1 MRATAAWLAGMLAI
15 SSIIMCIGIW
25 PLLRMELNATH
36 EPWRQ
41 NKALRLAFA
50 LWLHGAGSLVLFSST
65 LFAGL
70 RMALGI
76 ERVAGTASVALWMAW
91 LALTLWLVA
100 KTMIVSVAGRLRL
113 CLALYAVWTVVCVGW
128 VWFNDGSFF

>member
-15 SSIIMCIGIW
+15 SSIIMCIGVW
-25 PLLRMELNATH
+25 PLLRMELHVAD

-70 RMALGI
+70 RQAIGVD
-76 ERVAGTASVALWMAW
+76 RVADSGAVALWMVW
-91 LALTLWLVA
+91 CALTLWLVA
-100 KTMIVSVAGRLRL
+100 KTMIVSVTGRLRL
-113 CLALYAVWTVVCVGW
+113 SLVLYAIWSVVCASW
-128 VWFNDGSFF
+128 VWFRGAVLI